1 MLVRGSSVN
10 ERGSDLLASRQQLRG
25 GRLIAAGLVALLLL
39 GAGVVVGRSAAPGQ
53 PLEEEALPRSAG
65 ASRVVEGVPVGY
77 VQSEPGAVAAAGNFS
92 RVLGEKANFD
102 PAFGE
107 RAYPIFTVPE
117 VRDDLL
123 RRARGFAAN
132 VEDAAA
138 LANDPGVTLR
148 GVPLGYRVE
157 SYTPSEATVS
167 VWYAAI
173 GVGTP
178 EVPMSTAWGTD
189 RLTLVWADGDWKI
202 SAISSAA
209 GPEPPSN
216 ATARADSTLAASIN
230 GFTPFSYLGD
240 KTR

>member
-10 ERGSDLLASRQQLRG
+10 ERGSDLLGPRQRRRG
-25 GRLIAAGLVALLLL
+25 GRVIAAGLVALVLL
-39 GAGVVVGRSAAPGQ
+39 GVGVVIGRSAAPRE
-53 PLEEEALPRSAG
+53 PVEERALPGSAG

-77 VQSEPGAVAAAGNFS
+77 LQSEAGAVAAAGNFT

-123 RRARGFAAN
+123 RRAQGFAAN

-157 SYTPSEATVS
+157 SYTPADATVS

-189 RLTLVWADGDWKI
+189 RLTLVWTDGDWKI
-202 SAISSAA
+202 SAISSTA

-216 ATARADSTLAASIN
+216 ATDSADSTLAASIN
-230 GFTPFSYLGD
+230 GFQPFSYLTDGAP
-240 KTR
+240 